1 MPQLPSINSI
11 VITKTINV
19 SVTVNPPV
27 CERFLILMIFLM
39 PKYNYCCYAW
49 IFKFNVFPPK
59 KQIIIFFIKKLQ

>member
-27 CERFLILMIFLM
+27 CERFLILM

-49 IFKFNVFPPK
+49 IFKFNVFPQK
-59 KQIIIFFIKKLQ
+59 KQIIIIFIKKLQ